1 MNIIVEMGT
10 DESKIKEFLDVLTEY
25 TNVKWRGD
33 EFCPKGYAP
42 NDEDSFHLDIAL
54 EIFDAYYFIVE
65 DDILC
70 WDDEGVIRAI
80 PTDKFD
86 KYESL
91 DEVIKDIKKKN
102 NKLNIRNAVI
112 KATDDKYGRILVN
125 FLSEFTNVTWNNGDK
140 LEIYGEEERY
150 ESKLGFDILKAIEGF
165 EYLIFIIEDNRMTW
179 DTDVYIDEIKEERED
194 SQWYDSVSE
203 FLKSFSK

>member
-1 MNIIVEMGT
+1 MNIIVKMGT
-10 DESKIKEFLDVLTEY
+10 DESKIKEFLDVLTVY

-42 NDEDSFHLDIAL
+42 NDPDEFHLDIAL
-54 EIFDAYYFIVE
+54 KIFDAYYFIVE

-70 WDDEGVIRAI
+70 WDDESVIHAI

-91 DEVIKDIKKKN
+91 DEVIKDIKKD

-125 FLSEFTNVTWNNGDK
+125 FLSEFTNVTWKKGDELK
-140 LEIYGEEERY
+140 IYSEEEY
-150 ESKLGFDILKAIEGF
+150 EDELGFKILKAIEGF
-165 EYLIFIIEDNRMTW
+165 KYLIFIIEDNRMVW
-179 DTDVYIDEIKEERED
+179 DTDVYINEIKEEHKD

>member
-1 MNIIVEMGT
+1 MNIIVKMGT
-10 DESKIKEFLDVLTEY
+10 DESKIKEFLDVLTVY

-42 NDEDSFHLDIAL
+42 NDEDEFHLDIAL
-54 EIFDAYYFIVE
+54 KIFDAYYFIVE

-70 WDDEGVIRAI
+70 WDDEGVIHAI

-91 DEVIKDIKKKN
+91 DEVIKDIKKD

-112 KATDDKYGRILVN
+112 KATDDKHGNVLID
-125 FLSEFTNVTWNNGDK
+125 FLREFTNVTWHNGDK
-140 LEIYGEEERY
+140 LKDSKEY
-150 ESKLGFDILKAIEGF
+150 EDELGFEILRNVEGF
-165 EYLIFIIEDNRMTW
+165 KYLIFIIEDNKMSW
-179 DTDVYIDEIKEERED
+179 DTDVYEDELKDVYVD
-194 SQWYDSVSE
+194 SQWYNSVAE
-203 FLKSFSK
+203 FLKSFPK

>member
-1 MNIIVEMGT
+1 M
-10 DESKIKEFLDVLTEY
+10 
-25 TNVKWRGD
+25 
-33 EFCPKGYAP
+33 
-42 NDEDSFHLDIAL
+42 
-54 EIFDAYYFIVE
+54 
-65 DDILC
+65 
-70 WDDEGVIRAI
+70 
-80 PTDKFD
+80 
-86 KYESL
+86 
-91 DEVIKDIKKKN
+91 
-102 NKLNIRNAVI
+102 
-112 KATDDKYGRILVN
+112 VN

>member
-1 MNIIVEMGT
+1 MNIIVKMGT
-10 DESKIKEFLDVLTEY
+10 DELKIKEFLDVLTAY

-42 NDEDSFHLDIAL
+42 NDPDEFHLDIAL
-54 EIFDAYYFIVE
+54 KIFDAYYFIVE

-70 WDDEGVIRAI
+70 WDDEGVIHVI

-91 DEVIKDIKKKN
+91 DEVIKDIKKD

-112 KATDDKYGRILVN
+112 KATDDKCGNVLVD
-125 FLSEFTNVTWNNGDK
+125 FLREFTNVTWHNGDK
-140 LEIYGEEERY
+140 LKDSKKY
-150 ESKLGFDILKAIEGF
+150 EDELGFEILRRVEGF
-165 EYLIFIIEDNRMTW
+165 KYLIFIIKDNRMSW
-179 DTDVYIDEIKEERED
+179 DTDAYIDEIKEERKD

>member
-1 MNIIVEMGT
+1 MNIIVKMGT
-10 DESKIKEFLDVLTEY
+10 DESKIKQFLDVLTEY

-54 EIFDAYYFIVE
+54 KIFDAYYFIVE

-70 WDDEGVIRAI
+70 WDDEGVIHAI
-80 PTDKFD
+80 STDKFD
-86 KYESL
+86 IYESL
-91 DEVIKDIKKKN
+91 DEVIKDIKKD
-102 NKLNIRNAVI
+102 NKLNIRNAII

-125 FLSEFTNVTWNNGDK
+125 FLSEFTNVTWKGGDK
-140 LEIYGEEERY
+140 LKVYNEEEY
-150 ESKLGFDILKAIEGF
+150 EDELGFEILKAIEGF
-165 EYLIFIIEDNRMTW
+165 KYLIFIIEDNKMTW
-179 DTDVYIDEIKEERED
+179 DSDVYEDELKDVYVD

>member
-1 MNIIVEMGT
+1 MNIIVKMGT

-54 EIFDAYYFIVE
+54 KIFDAYYFIVE

-70 WDDEGVIRAI
+70 WDDEGVIHAI

-86 KYESL
+86 IYESL
-91 DEVIKDIKKKN
+91 DEVIKDIKKD
-102 NKLNIRNAVI
+102 NKLNIRNAII

-125 FLSEFTNVTWNNGDK
+125 FLSEFTNVTWKGGDK
-140 LEIYGEEERY
+140 LKVYNEEEY
-150 ESKLGFDILKAIEGF
+150 EDELGFEILKAIEGF
-165 EYLIFIIEDNRMTW
+165 KYLIFIIEDNKMTW
-179 DTDVYIDEIKEERED
+179 DSDVYIDEIKEEYEY

>member
-1 MNIIVEMGT
+1 MNIIVKMGT
-10 DESKIKEFLDVLTEY
+10 DESKINEFLDVLTEY

-42 NDEDSFHLDIAL
+42 NDPDEFHLDIAL
-54 EIFDAYYFIVE
+54 KIFDAYYFIIE

-70 WDDEGVIRAI
+70 WDDEGVAHVI

-86 KYESL
+86 LYETL
-91 DEVIKDIKKKN
+91 DEAIKDIKKD
-102 NKLNIRNAVI
+102 NKLNIRNAII

-125 FLSEFTNVTWNNGDK
+125 FLSEFTNVTWKGGDK
-140 LEIYGEEERY
+140 LKVYNEEEY
-150 ESKLGFDILKAIEGF
+150 EDELGFEILKAIEGF
-165 EYLIFIIEDNRMTW
+165 KYLIFIIEDNKMTW
-179 DTDVYIDEIKEERED
+179 DSDVYIDEIKEEYED

-203 FLKSFSK
+203 FLQSFSK

>member
-1 MNIIVEMGT
+1 MNIIVKMGT

-25 TNVKWRGD
+25 TNVKWKGD

-42 NDEDSFHLDIAL
+42 NDPEEFHLDIAL
-54 EIFDAYYFIVE
+54 KIFDAYYFIVE

-70 WDDEGVIRAI
+70 WDDEGVIHAI

-91 DEVIKDIKKKN
+91 DEVIKDIKKD
-102 NKLNIRNAVI
+102 NKLNIKNAVI
-112 KATDDKYGRILVN
+112 KATDDKYGKILVN

-140 LEIYGEEERY
+140 LTVYSEEEY
-150 ESKLGFDILKAIEGF
+150 EDELGFKILKAIEGYK
-165 EYLIFIIEDNRMTW
+165 YLIFIIKDNKMTW
-179 DTDVYIDEIKEERED
+179 DSDVYIDEIKEERKD

>member
-1 MNIIVEMGT
+1 MNIIVKMGT
-10 DESKIKEFLDVLTEY
+10 DETKIKEFLDVLTVY

-42 NDEDSFHLDIAL
+42 NDPDEFHLDIAL
-54 EIFDAYYFIVE
+54 KIFDAYYFIIE

-70 WDDEGVIRAI
+70 WDDEGVAHVI

-91 DEVIKDIKKKN
+91 DEAIKDIKKD

-125 FLSEFTNVTWNNGDK
+125 FLSEFTNVTWKGGDK
-140 LEIYGEEERY
+140 LKVYNEEEY
-150 ESKLGFDILKAIEGF
+150 EDELGFEILKAIEGF
-165 EYLIFIIEDNRMTW
+165 KYLIFIIKDNKMTW
-179 DTDVYIDEIKEERED
+179 DSDVYIDEIKEEYED
-194 SQWYDSVSE
+194 SQWYDGVSE

>member
-1 MNIIVEMGT
+1 MNIIVKMGK

-25 TNVKWRGD
+25 TNVRWRGD

-42 NDEDSFHLDIAL
+42 NDPDKFHLGIAL
-54 EIFDAYYFIVE
+54 KIFDAYYFIVE

-70 WDDEGVIRAI
+70 WDDEGVAHVI

-91 DEVIKDIKKKN
+91 DEVIKDIKKD

-112 KATDDKYGRILVN
+112 KATDDEYGRILIN
-125 FLSEFTNVTWNNGDK
+125 FLSEFTNVTWKGGDK
-140 LEIYGEEERY
+140 LKVYGEEKEY
-150 ESKLGFDILKAIEGF
+150 KGELGFDIAKAIEGF
-165 EYLIFIIEDNRMTW
+165 KYLIFIIEDNRMTW
-179 DTDVYIDEIKEERED
+179 DSDVYMNEIKEEYKD

>member
-1 MNIIVEMGT
+1 MNIIVKMGT
-10 DESKIKEFLDVLTEY
+10 DESKIKDFLDVLTEY
-25 TNVKWRGD
+25 TNVRWRGD

-42 NDEDSFHLDIAL
+42 NDPEEFHLDIAL
-54 EIFDAYYFIVE
+54 KIFDAYYFIVE

-70 WDDEGVIRAI
+70 WDDEGVIHVI

-91 DEVIKDIKKKN
+91 DEVIKDIKKD
-102 NKLNIRNAVI
+102 NKLNIRNAII

-125 FLSEFTNVTWNNGDK
+125 FLSEFTNVTWKGGDK
-140 LEIYGEEERY
+140 LKVYNEEEY
-150 ESKLGFDILKAIEGF
+150 EDELGFEILKAIEGF
-165 EYLIFIIEDNRMTW
+165 KYLIFIIEDNKMTW
-179 DTDVYIDEIKEERED
+179 DSDVYIDEIKEEYEY

>member
-1 MNIIVEMGT
+1 MNIIVKMGT
-10 DESKIKEFLDVLTEY
+10 DESKINEFLDVLTEY

-42 NDEDSFHLDIAL
+42 NDPDEFHLDIAL
-54 EIFDAYYFIVE
+54 KIFDAYFFIVE
-65 DDILC
+65 DYILC
-70 WDDEGVIRAI
+70 WDDEGVIHAI

-86 KYESL
+86 LYESL
-91 DEVIKDIKKKN
+91 DEAIKDIKKD
-102 NKLNIRNAVI
+102 NKLNIRNAII

-125 FLSEFTNVTWNNGDK
+125 FLSEFTNVTWKGGDK
-140 LEIYGEEERY
+140 LKVYNEEEY
-150 ESKLGFDILKAIEGF
+150 EDELGFEILKAIEGF
-165 EYLIFIIEDNRMTW
+165 KYLIFIIEDNKMTW
-179 DTDVYIDEIKEERED
+179 DSDVYIDEIKEEYEY

>member
-1 MNIIVEMGT
+1 MNIIVKMGT

-42 NDEDSFHLDIAL
+42 NDPEEFHLDIAL
-54 EIFDAYYFIVE
+54 KIFDAYYFIIE

-70 WDDEGVIRAI
+70 WDDESVIHAI

-91 DEVIKDIKKKN
+91 DEVIKDIKKD

-112 KATDDKYGRILVN
+112 KATDDKYGKILVN

-140 LEIYGEEERY
+140 LKVYSEEEY
-150 ESKLGFDILKAIEGF
+150 EDELGFKILKAIEGYK
-165 EYLIFIIEDNRMTW
+165 YLIFIIKDNKMTW
-179 DTDVYIDEIKEERED
+179 DTDAYIDEIKEERKD

>member
-1 MNIIVEMGT
+1 MNIIVKMGT

-33 EFCPKGYAP
+33 GFCPKGYAP
-42 NDEDSFHLDIAL
+42 NDPDEFHLDIAL
-54 EIFDAYYFIVE
+54 KIFDAYYFIVE

-70 WDDEGVIRAI
+70 WDDEGVIHAI

-91 DEVIKDIKKKN
+91 DEVIKDIKKD

-112 KATDDKYGRILVN
+112 KATDDKHGNVLID
-125 FLSEFTNVTWNNGDK
+125 FLREFTNVTWHNGDK
-140 LEIYGEEERY
+140 LKDSKEY
-150 ESKLGFDILKAIEGF
+150 EDELGFEILRNVEGF
-165 EYLIFIIEDNRMTW
+165 KYLIFIIEDNKMSW
-179 DTDVYIDEIKEERED
+179 DTDVYEDELKDVYVD
-194 SQWYDSVSE
+194 SQWYDSVAE
-203 FLKSFSK
+203 FLKSFPNS

>member
-1 MNIIVEMGT
+1 MNIIVKMGT
-10 DESKIKEFLDVLTEY
+10 DESKIKEFLDVLTVY

-33 EFCPKGYAP
+33 DFCPKGYAP
-42 NDEDSFHLDIAL
+42 NDPDEFHLDIAL
-54 EIFDAYYFIVE
+54 KIFDAYYFIVE
-65 DDILC
+65 NDILC
-70 WDDEGVIRAI
+70 WDDEGVIHAI
-80 PTDKFD
+80 STDKFD

-91 DEVIKDIKKKN
+91 DEVIKDIKKD

-112 KATDDKYGRILVN
+112 KATDDKYGRILIN

-140 LEIYGEEERY
+140 LKIYSEEEEY
-150 ESKLGFDILKAIEGF
+150 EDEFGF
-165 EYLIFIIEDNRMTW
+165 EILRNVEEFKYLVFIIEDNRMSW
-179 DTDVYIDEIKEERED
+179 DTDVYIDEIKEERKD

>member
-1 MNIIVEMGT
+1 MNIIVKMGT

-42 NDEDSFHLDIAL
+42 NDPDEFHLNIAL
-54 EIFDAYYFIVE
+54 KIFDAYYFIVE

-70 WDDEGVIRAI
+70 WDDEGVIHAI

-86 KYESL
+86 KYENL
-91 DEVIKDIKKKN
+91 DEVIKDIKKD

-140 LEIYGEEERY
+140 LKIYGEEEY
-150 ESKLGFDILKAIEGF
+150 EDELGFEILRNVEGF
-165 EYLIFIIEDNRMTW
+165 KYLIFIIKDNKMSW
-179 DTDVYIDEIKEERED
+179 DTDAYIDEIKEERED

>member
-1 MNIIVEMGT
+1 MNIIVKMGT
-10 DESKIKEFLDVLTEY
+10 DESKIKEFLDVLTEH
-25 TNVKWRGD
+25 TNVRWRGD

-42 NDEDSFHLDIAL
+42 NDPDEFHLDIAL
-54 EIFDAYYFIVE
+54 KIFDAYYFIVE

-70 WDDEGVIRAI
+70 WDDEGVIHVI

-91 DEVIKDIKKKN
+91 DEVIKDIKKD

-112 KATDDKYGRILVN
+112 KAVDDKHGNVLID
-125 FLSEFTNVTWNNGDK
+125 FLREFTNVTWHNGDELK
-140 LEIYGEEERY
+140 DSKEY
-150 ESKLGFDILKAIEGF
+150 EDELGFEILRNVEGF
-165 EYLIFIIEDNRMTW
+165 KYLIFIIENNKMSW
-179 DTDVYIDEIKEERED
+179 DTDVYEDELKDVYEN
-194 SQWYDSVSE
+194 STWYDSVSE

>member
-1 MNIIVEMGT
+1 MNIIVKMGT
-10 DESKIKEFLDVLTEY
+10 DESKINEFLDVLTEY

-42 NDEDSFHLDIAL
+42 NDPEEFHLDIAL
-54 EIFDAYYFIVE
+54 KIFDAYYFIIE

-70 WDDEGVIRAI
+70 WDDEGVIHAI

-86 KYESL
+86 LYESL
-91 DEVIKDIKKKN
+91 DEAIKDIKKD
-102 NKLNIRNAVI
+102 NKLNIRNAII

-125 FLSEFTNVTWNNGDK
+125 FLSEFTNVTWKGGDK
-140 LEIYGEEERY
+140 LKVYNEEEY
-150 ESKLGFDILKAIEGF
+150 EDELGFEILKAIEGF
-165 EYLIFIIEDNRMTW
+165 KYLIFIIEDNKMTW
-179 DTDVYIDEIKEERED
+179 DSDVYIDEIKEEYEY